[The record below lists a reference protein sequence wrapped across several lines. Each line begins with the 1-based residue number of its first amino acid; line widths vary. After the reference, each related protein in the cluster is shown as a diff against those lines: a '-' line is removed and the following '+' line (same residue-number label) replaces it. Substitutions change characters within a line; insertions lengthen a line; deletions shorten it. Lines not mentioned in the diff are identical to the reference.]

1 MAPGADRPLD
11 EEQSPAGWQHRDTL
25 RLADIAMAILEARP
39 LAPLATAA
47 AVSRERCGDELHVQV
62 SLLSDPAYAAKA
74 GDPGGAGEP
83 GKLVASFAVRRLSP
97 DLTDAFGEK
106 DVIVLK

>member
-1 MAPGADRPLD
+1 
-11 EEQSPAGWQHRDTL
+11 
-25 RLADIAMAILEARP
+25 MAILEARP

-62 SLLSDPAYAAKA
+62 SLLSDPPAYAAKA
-74 GDPGGAGEP
+74 GDPGGAAEP

-106 DVIVLK
+106 DVIVLR